1 MKALII
7 YDSFFGNTEKIAM
20 AIGESLGGADAVR
33 VADVKAGQLQG
44 LDLVLVGSPT
54 RGFRASDGTRAFLKG
69 LPAGALK
76 GARVAA
82 FDTRLEMKPS
92 VPGILRFLEK
102 IFGYAADPI
111 GKALASKGGTLVAPP
126 EGFIVDGTEGPLKDG
141 ELARAAQWA
150 KTLAA

>member
-54 RGFRASDGTRAFLKG
+54 RAFRPSDGTRAFLKG

-76 GARVAA
+76 GVRVAA
-82 FDTRLEMKPS
+82 FDTRIEMKDS
-92 VPGILRFLEK
+92 VPGILRFMEK